1 MTVRLDKDTISPSI
15 KKMKAAL
22 ELLPQQAF
30 REWVKDTPIQTGN
43 ARRKTRLNKNTI
55 EAQYPYAQRLDEGS
69 SKQAPKGM
77 SEPVQKFVEQQ
88 MRKIIRL

>member
-1 MTVRLDKDTISPSI
+1 MTVRLEKDTITPSI
-15 KKMKAAL
+15 AKMKAAL
-22 ELLPQQAF
+22 ELLPQQAYK
-30 REWVKDTPIQTGN
+30 EWVKDTPIQTGN

-77 SEPVQKFVEQQ
+77 SVPVQKFVEQQ

>member
-1 MTVRLDKDTISPSI
+1 MTVRLEKDTISPSI
-15 KKMKAAL
+15 AKMKAAL
-22 ELLPQQAF
+22 ELLPQQAYK
-30 REWVKDTPIQTGN
+30 EWVKDTPIQTGN

-77 SEPVQKFVEQQ
+77 SVPVQKFVEQQ

>member
-15 KKMKAAL
+15 KKIKAAL
-22 ELLPQQAF
+22 ELLPQQAYKQ
-30 REWVKDTPIQTGN
+30 WVKDTPIDTGN

-55 EAQYPYAQRLDEGS
+55 EAQYPYAQRLDQGS

-77 SEPVQKFVEQQ
+77 TVPVQKFVEQQ

>member
-15 KKMKAAL
+15 KKIKAAL
-22 ELLPQQAF
+22 ELLPQQAYKQ
-30 REWVKDTPIQTGN
+30 WVKDTPIDTGN

-77 SEPVQKFVEQQ
+77 SVPVQKFVEQQ

>member
-15 KKMKAAL
+15 RKMKAAL
-22 ELLPQQAF
+22 ELLPQQAYK
-30 REWVKDTPIQTGN
+30 EWVKDTPIDTGN

-77 SEPVQKFVEQQ
+77 SVPVQKFVEQQ

>member
-1 MTVRLDKDTISPSI
+1 MTVRLEKDTITPSI
-15 KKMKAAL
+15 AKMKAAL
-22 ELLPQQAF
+22 ELLPQQAYK
-30 REWVKDTPIQTGN
+30 EWVKDTPVDTGN

-77 SEPVQKFVEQQ
+77 SVPVQKFVEQQ

>member
-1 MTVRLDKDTISPSI
+1 MTVRLEKDTISPSI

-22 ELLPQQAF
+22 ELLPQQAYKQ
-30 REWVKDTPIQTGN
+30 WVKDTPIDTGN

-77 SEPVQKFVEQQ
+77 SVPVQKFVEQQ